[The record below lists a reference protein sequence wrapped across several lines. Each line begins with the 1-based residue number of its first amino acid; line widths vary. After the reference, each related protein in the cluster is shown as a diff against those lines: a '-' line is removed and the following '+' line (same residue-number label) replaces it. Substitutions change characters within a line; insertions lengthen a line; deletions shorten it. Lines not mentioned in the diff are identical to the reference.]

1 MGRGAALPDP
11 TTMESASGK
20 QEADAFFFFS
30 PHQRGSIICW
40 LRIKSLTH
48 PQEKARRGKVSD
60 ECSSV

>member
-30 PHQRGSIICW
+30 INEDQ
-40 LRIKSLTH
+40 
-48 PQEKARRGKVSD
+48 
-60 ECSSV
+60 